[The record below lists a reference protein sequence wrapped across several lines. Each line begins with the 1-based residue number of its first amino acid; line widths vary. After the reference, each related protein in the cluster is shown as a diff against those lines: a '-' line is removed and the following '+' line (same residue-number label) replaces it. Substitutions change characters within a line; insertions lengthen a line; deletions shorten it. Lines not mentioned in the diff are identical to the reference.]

1 MIRTTRVRAALAA
14 GICCTA
20 LVLAG
25 CGSSGSAGSSTSASS
40 STTGAPAT
48 SAAASSSS
56 AAPSSSTSAGSGAS
70 SSAASG
76 AGSASGTATSS
87 SAIEDVASAPAAPS
101 QTASLPAD
109 IKSKGSITA
118 ATTDGNAPWSFYKT
132 GSNTPS
138 GVDYDLITE
147 AAKRLGLTV
156 DWQNVQFTAGIPGV
170 QSGRFDLYV
179 SAMADSKAREKVVSF
194 IGYSKEGSGVI
205 VKKGNPE
212 NIQTMADL
220 CGKKVSIVTGSIF
233 PDLVKDLNATTCN
246 GKDVQLSETAD
257 QTAPY
262 LAVASGQADAS
273 MNTFGVSNYAFKTA
287 TNGVQ
292 AQLELSPVPLFA
304 PAIQGIAFDKNKS
317 ALMQALG
324 GALQSMVADGT
335 YQKIMDTWSVGDGA
349 LTAILYNAP
358 TF

>member
-1 MIRTTRVRAALAA
+1 MTRTARVRAALAA
-14 GICCTA
+14 GFVCTT
-20 LVLAG
+20 LVLTA
-25 CGSSGSAGSSTSASS
+25 CG
-40 STTGAPAT
+40 
-48 SAAASSSS
+48 
-56 AAPSSSTSAGSGAS
+56 SSSTSSGSTTDSSAAS
-70 SSAASG
+70 SSAASSTDASPSSAASS
-76 AGSASGTATSS
+76 AGGSTTSATSS
-87 SAIEDVASAPAAPS
+87 SALEDVASATAAPS
-101 QTASLPAD
+101 QTAALPAD

-132 GSNTPS
+132 GSDTPT
-138 GVDYDLITE
+138 GVDYDLLTE

-156 DWQNVQFTAGIPGV
+156 NWENVQFTAGIPGV

-179 SAMADSKAREKVVSF
+179 SAMADSKAREEVVNF

-205 VKKGNPE
+205 VKKGNPD

-233 PDLVKDLNATTCN
+233 PDLVKDLNANECN
-246 GKDVQLSETAD
+246 GNDVQLSETAD

-287 TNGVQ
+287 TDGVQ
-292 AQLELSPVPLFA
+292 SQLELSPVPLFA
-304 PAIQGIAFDKNKS
+304 PAIQGIAFDKSKS
-317 ALMQALG
+317 DLMNALG
-324 GALQSMVADGT
+324 GAMQAMLEDGT
-335 YQKIMDTWSVGDGA
+335 YQQIMDKWSVGDGA
-349 LTAILYNAP
+349 LASIVYNAP